1 MKQLLASA
9 ACTALI
15 ACGSSGGGVPTAEK
29 IGTVAPETELIQ
41 LIGPEELNWEVS
53 EELGQLELK
62 YALRITNHASE
73 PITLRQIQIRT
84 VGMEGPYSIPQ
95 SSYFFREAVTPRDT
109 RDIEFF
115 VKAFSADYGESRH
128 SVNADADA
136 ETKLKVFQRQAARS
150 DGDSADCARRRP
162 DAIFAG

>member
-1 MKQLLASA
+1 MKQLLASV
-9 ACTALI
+9 ACAALI
-15 ACGSSGGGVPTAEK
+15 ACGSSGSGAAVPTAEK
-29 IGTVAPETELIQ
+29 VVTAAPETELIQ
-41 LIGPEELNWEVS
+41 LVGPEELNWEVS

-73 PITLRQIQIRT
+73 PITLRQIQLRT

-115 VKAFSADYGESRH
+115 VKAFSAGNRYRI
-128 SVNADADA
+128 DAQSPVSIRVIA
-136 ETKLKVFQRQAARS
+136 YFEAPKGNFRQPFIANLGQS
-150 DGDSADCARRRP
+150 
-162 DAIFAG
+162 FKNNN